1 MGTQLR
7 KGTTATRR
15 GPGAL
20 HLNAGLSRA
29 TTLHGLDGLETGAL
43 IRALRSSSPRGTG
56 APALL
61 RPDIAAR
68 LLADDMLE
76 TERPRLG
83 IAIQGADLLSLALI
97 GVLSETFSLHVD
109 PRSPRTVPAP
119 LHLALGS
126 AALGMK
132 LPIALAKAVAGTGIT
147 VSSLSSPDLV
157 ICAGG
162 GHGDPAPLASLLVQD
177 QPHLPIRACADGYE
191 LGPLTVPGR
200 TACAHCVALRRAESD
215 PFHPAEVY
223 ATRDGGPPEPPL
235 VSLYAAAVHAAGMI
249 RAFALG
255 ERALASCGRIVRID
269 ALGRPHPLEVAP
281 HPQCGCGAAG
291 PPFPADDAG
300 SRRGAGAVPKGMK
313 RKPAPGVGRG
323 EPEDGGAG
331 MRRRG

>member
-29 TTLHGLDGLETGAL
+29 TTLHGLEAGAL
-43 IRALRSSSPRGTG
+43 IRALRASSPRGTG

-97 GVLSETFSLHVD
+97 GLLAEDFTLCVD
-109 PRSPRTVPAP
+109 PRTPRTVPAP

-126 AALGMK
+126 AALGTK
-132 LPIALAKAVAGTGIT
+132 LPVALAKAVADTGIT
-147 VSSLSSPDLV
+147 VASLSSPDLV

-162 GHGDPAPLASLLVQD
+162 RQGDAAPLASLVVQD

-223 ATRDGGPPEPPL
+223 APRDGSPPEPPL
-235 VSLYAAAVHAAGMI
+235 TALYAAAVHAAGMI

-255 ERALASCGRIVRID
+255 EHALASCGRIIRID
-269 ALGRPHPLEVAP
+269 ARGRPHPLEVAP

-291 PPFPADDAG
+291 LPFSADDAIEN
-300 SRRGAGAVPKGMK
+300 R
-313 RKPAPGVGRG
+313 
-323 EPEDGGAG
+323 
-331 MRRRG
+331 

>member
-29 TTLHGLDGLETGAL
+29 TTLHGLDGLEAGAL

-76 TERPRLG
+76 TERPQLG

-300 SRRGAGAVPKGMK
+300 SRRGAGAVPEGMK
-313 RKPAPGVGRG
+313 RKRAPGVGRG

>member
-29 TTLHGLDGLETGAL
+29 TTLHGLDGLEAGAL

-132 LPIALAKAVAGTGIT
+132 LPVALAKAVAGTGIT

-162 GHGDPAPLASLLVQD
+162 GHSAPAPLAFLLVQD

-300 SRRGAGAVPKGMK
+300 SRRGAGAVPEGMK
-313 RKPAPGVGRG
+313 RKRAPGVGRG

>member
-29 TTLHGLDGLETGAL
+29 TTLHGLDGLEAGAL

-300 SRRGAGAVPKGMK
+300 SRRGAGAVPEGMK
-313 RKPAPGVGRG
+313 RKRAPGVGRG
-323 EPEDGGAG
+323 EPEEGGAG

>member
-7 KGTTATRR
+7 KGTAVTRR

-20 HLNAGLSRA
+20 HLNAGFSRSA
-29 TTLHGLDGLETGAL
+29 TLHGLDELEVGAL
-43 IRALRSSSPRGTG
+43 IRALRASSPRKTG

-68 LLADDMLE
+68 LLDEDMLE
-76 TERPRLG
+76 SERPRLA
-83 IAIQGADLLSLALI
+83 IAIQDADLLSLALI

-109 PRSPRTVPAP
+109 PRTPRTVPAP

-132 LPIALAKAVAGTGIT
+132 LPAALANALAGTGIA
-147 VSSLSSPDLV
+147 VASLSSPDLV

-162 GHGDPAPLASLLVQD
+162 RHGDPAVLTSLLVQD
-177 QPHLPIRACADGYE
+177 QPHLPIAACADGYE

-215 PFHPAEVY
+215 PFHPAELY
-223 ATRDGGPPEPPL
+223 ATREGIPPAPPL
-235 VSLYAAAVHAAGMI
+235 ASLYAAAVHAAGMI
-249 RAFALG
+249 RAFVF
-255 ERALASCGRIVRID
+255 EEQALASCGRIVRID
-269 ALGRPHPLEVAP
+269 ALGRPHSIEVAP

-291 PPFPADDAG
+291 LPFSADDAAG
-300 SRRGAGAVPKGMK
+300 SR
-313 RKPAPGVGRG
+313 
-323 EPEDGGAG
+323 
-331 MRRRG
+331 

>member
-29 TTLHGLDGLETGAL
+29 TTLHGLDGLEAGAL

-300 SRRGAGAVPKGMK
+300 SRRGAGAVPEGMK
-313 RKPAPGVGRG
+313 RKRAPGVGRG

>member
-300 SRRGAGAVPKGMK
+300 SRRGAGAVPEGMK
-313 RKPAPGVGRG
+313 RKRAPGVGRG

>member
-29 TTLHGLDGLETGAL
+29 TTLHGLDGLEAGAL

-132 LPIALAKAVAGTGIT
+132 LPVALAKAVAGTGIT

-300 SRRGAGAVPKGMK
+300 SRRGAGAVPEGMK
-313 RKPAPGVGRG
+313 RKRAPGVGRG

>member
-20 HLNAGLSRA
+20 HLNAGFSRA
-29 TTLHGLDGLETGAL
+29 TTLHGLDGLEAGAL

-132 LPIALAKAVAGTGIT
+132 LPVALAKAVAGTGIT

-291 PPFPADDAG
+291 LPFTADDAAG
-300 SRRGAGAVPKGMK
+300 SR
-313 RKPAPGVGRG
+313 
-323 EPEDGGAG
+323 
-331 MRRRG
+331 